1 MATTSA
7 TLKRYDDLIGIKM
20 RLDKFFTMFL
30 DTYGKEMDSEKT
42 ETPIW
47 KLYKAKLKEY
57 EEVSKEIKSIEY
69 WIKRKN
75 IKLDEED

>member
-1 MATTSA
+1 MNKAATI
-7 TLKRYDDLIGIKM
+7 KRYDELIVVKM

-30 DTYGKEMDSEKT
+30 DQYGDQMDADST
-42 ETPIW
+42 DTPIW

-57 EEVSKEIKSIEY
+57 DNVSKEIKSIEY
-69 WIKRKN
+69 WMKKKD